1 MNKLTIIGN
10 LTRDPELRTTQ
21 TGINVCDFTVAV
33 NRKLS
38 AQQKANGQQAE
49 ADFFRVTAWREL
61 GEICAKYLAKG
72 RKVAV
77 VGPVSVRTYTGN
89 DGVTRANLEVTAD
102 DVEFLTPRDAQ
113 GAAPEA
119 AQRYAS
125 PAPAPAPAP
134 QYAPQGYVPQQGYA
148 PAPQQYA
155 APAPQYP
162 QQQQMQY
169 TAPPVQQPAQH
180 PAQPAPQG
188 FTAVDTD
195 ELPF

>member
-10 LTRDPELRTTQ
+10 LTRDPQLRTTS

-61 GEICAKYLAKG
+61 GENCAKYLAKG

-77 VGPVSVRTYTGN
+77 VGPVSVSQFTGN
-89 DGVTRANLEVTAD
+89 DGMTHANLEVTAD
-102 DVEFLTPRDAQ
+102 EVEFLTPRDAQ
-113 GAAPEA
+113 SAPAGGAPA
-119 AQRYAS
+119 
-125 PAPAPAPAP
+125 APAPA
-134 QYAPQGYVPQQGYA
+134 
-148 PAPQQYA
+148 A
-155 APAPQYP
+155 APTQ
-162 QQQQMQY
+162 
-169 TAPPVQQPAQH
+169 TAT
-180 PAQPAPQG
+180 AQPSG
-188 FTAVDTD
+188 FTPVETD